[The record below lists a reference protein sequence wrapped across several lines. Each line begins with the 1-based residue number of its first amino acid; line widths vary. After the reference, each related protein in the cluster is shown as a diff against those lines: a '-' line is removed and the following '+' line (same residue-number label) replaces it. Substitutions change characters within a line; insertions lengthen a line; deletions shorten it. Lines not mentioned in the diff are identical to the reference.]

1 MEPEKVQNLPL
12 IWWRYLGYIKQMEA
26 WKASHCKKR

>member
-26 WKASHCKKR
+26 WKKSHYKKR